1 MMTFSVIIWNF
12 CLSDVNKMLL
22 DVRVITVVLVIGLS
36 LAAIYVIVI
45 IEEQN
50 PKSVTKYVFDLL

>member
-1 MMTFSVIIWNF
+1 MTFSVIIWDF